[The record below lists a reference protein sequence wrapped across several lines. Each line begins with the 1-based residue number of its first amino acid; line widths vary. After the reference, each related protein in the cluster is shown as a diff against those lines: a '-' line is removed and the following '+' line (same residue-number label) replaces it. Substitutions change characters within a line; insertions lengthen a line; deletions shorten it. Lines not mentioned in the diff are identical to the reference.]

1 MIKRWSAVK
10 TKKLRQY
17 FYWIAA
23 AVVVLTSAGCGDE
36 IPPGTTPERSPKTVK
51 TAISTAEIVQQP
63 QFYEAAGTVFAK
75 NSAVISA
82 KVMGE
87 IRRVTVREGDVVKAG
102 DLLVEIDDARLSAL
116 LKQAEA
122 ALAEARQSVVSANAA
137 FESAQAALVL
147 AEKTLKRYE
156 MLLEADSVSQQEFDE
171 VKARYD
177 QAAGAFDQAK
187 SMRDGSKNRVDQAK
201 AGVQAAKT
209 AFDDTMVMAPYDA
222 TVTGKLVEKGDL
234 ASPGIPLIRLETA
247 GLTEV
252 HLVVPEAYIRQVRI
266 SDPLSVFIASLQK
279 ESLMAT
285 VETINPAADPSVRSF
300 QMKLSLPVH
309 PNIRAGMFARVLVP
323 VGKADMMLIP
333 ETAVIRHGQLSGV
346 YIVDKEGIARYQ
358 LIRPGRPYDGRLE
371 VLAGLSP
378 GDRYITHPDLKIID
392 GIKVEES

>member
-1 MIKRWSAVK
+1 VK

-17 FYWIAA
+17 FNWVTA
-23 AVVVLTSAGCGDE
+23 AVVILLTVGCGDE
-36 IPPGTTPERSPKTVK
+36 IPPGTAPEKSSKTVK
-51 TAISTAEIVQQP
+51 TAISAAEIVSQP

-75 NSAVISA
+75 NSAVVSA

-102 DLLVEIDDARLSAL
+102 DLLVEIDDARLSAQ

-137 FESAQAALVL
+137 FESARAALVL

-187 SMRDGSKNRVDQAK
+187 SMRDGSKNRVEQAK
-201 AGVQAAKT
+201 AGVRAAKST
-209 AFDDTMVMAPYDA
+209 FNDTVVTAPYDA

-252 HLVVPEAYIRQVRI
+252 HLVVPESYIRQVRI
-266 SDPLSVFIASLQK
+266 GDALSVLIASLQK
-279 ESLMAT
+279 ESFSAT
-285 VETINPAADPSVRSF
+285 VETINPAADPAVRSF
-300 QMKLSLPVH
+300 QMKLSLPDH
-309 PNIRAGMFARVLVP
+309 PDIRAGMFARVRVP
-323 VGKADMMLIP
+323 VGKSDMMLVP

-346 YIVDKEGIARYQ
+346 YIVDKEGIAHFQ
-358 LIRPGRPYDGRLE
+358 LIRPGRSYDGQLE

-378 GDRYITHPDLKIID
+378 GDRYITHPDPNIID
-392 GIKVEES
+392 GIKVEAS